1 MKHILF
7 VCVHNSGRSQ
17 MAEAFF
23 NHYSRDKVA
32 ATSAGTQPAAQV
44 NPTVVQVMR
53 EVGIDISRRT
63 PKGLT
68 LEMMESA
75 DRVISMGCGVEES
88 CPAGVVPMEDW
99 GIDDPEGR
107 PVEDVRRIRDEIKR
121 RVLKLIAELDGKF
134 NSTFTQS

>member
-1 MKHILF
+1 
-7 VCVHNSGRSQ
+7 
-17 MAEAFF
+17 
-23 NHYSRDKVA
+23 
-32 ATSAGTQPAAQV
+32 
-44 NPTVVQVMR
+44 
-53 EVGIDISRRT
+53 
-63 PKGLT
+63 
-68 LEMMESA
+68 MMEKA

-88 CPAGVVPMEDW
+88 CPAGVVPMEDL

>member
-1 MKHILF
+1 
-7 VCVHNSGRSQ
+7 

-23 NHYSRDKVA
+23 NHYSKGKVT
-32 ATSAGTQPAAQV
+32 ATSAGTQPAAKV
-44 NPTVVQVMR
+44 NPTVVQMMH
-53 EVGIDISRRT
+53 EVGIDISHEA

-68 LEMMESA
+68 LEMMEKA
-75 DRVISMGCGVEES
+75 GRVISMGCGVEES